1 MKVTENNYTK
11 QWLKNWKR
19 ELYGGFQDNNFTGD
33 LAETGSLSSV
43 VAVSFKRQTELKV
56 RQWDINLM
64 LLLK

>member
-1 MKVTENNYTK
+1 MIEK
-11 QWLKNWKR
+11 LKR